1 MSPIAIVSII
11 LLLVF
16 AGFLA
21 ASESALTSISR
32 VVIDELEGKRGGAL
46 LRKYSAQPARYLNVI
61 LLVRKL
67 CEFTA
72 TVLLAVIL
80 LRNYPSAQA
89 MALTVAIMVVL
100 SYVVVGVGPR
110 TLGKQQP
117 HKYARYGIIVAYG
130 MAFLLGPVTKILIS
144 VGNALTPGK
153 GFRSGPFTSE
163 AELRDLVDQAHER
176 GLVESDE
183 HEMIHSVF
191 ELGDTL
197 VRELMVPRTDMVWV
211 EKDKSLRQGLSLA
224 LRSGYSRIPVIGDSI
239 DNIVGIVYVKDLA
252 KRALDH
258 HESEQSETIEQHM
271 RPANF
276 VPEIKMADDLL
287 KEMQKNQIHL
297 AIVVDEYGGTAGII
311 TIEDI
316 IEEIVG
322 EIEDEFDDAEIQ
334 YTKQAENAFLFEG
347 RTSLNDLLKII
358 GEEYEPMIEEARGV
372 PLSASCVVH
381 RGEMLEILQ
390 SARDFLPV
398 DFLTAESILNERD
411 QIIDEGRSSAEAMIA
426 TTRED
431 VSRMIEQTSIVQA
444 ARDEAQRILVDARA
458 VAEEE
463 RHEVEAYIDARLATL
478 EVILNK
484 TLDAVARG
492 RERLEGAGDNDVL
505 SQLNSDR

>member
-11 LLLVF
+11 ALLAF

-32 VVIDELEGKRGGAL
+32 IVVEELEGKRGGAL

-67 CEFTA
+67 CELTA
-72 TVLLAVIL
+72 TVLLASIL

-89 MALTVAIMVVL
+89 MALTVLIMVVL

-130 MAFLLGPVTKILIS
+130 LTIILGPVTKLLIT
-144 VGNALTPGK
+144 VGNAITPGK

-197 VRELMVPRTDMVWV
+197 VRELMVPRTEMVWI

-224 LRSGYSRIPVIGDSI
+224 LRSGFSRIPVVGTGP
-239 DNIVGIVYVKDLA
+239 DNIIGIVYVKDLA

-258 HESEQSETIEQHM
+258 HEAEQSENIEQHM
-271 RPANF
+271 RPATF
-276 VPEIKMADDLL
+276 VPEIKMADELL
-287 KEMQKNQIHL
+287 KEMQRNQIHL
-297 AIVVDEYGGTAGII
+297 AVVVDEYGGTAGII

-322 EIEDEFDDAEIQ
+322 EIEDEFDDGEDHFTWLSSNMARANASLHIEDLADELKIEIN
-334 YTKQAENAFLFEG
+334 ESDFEG
-347 RTSLNDLLKII
+347 IDTIGGLMAQKLGRVPIAGSTISLNGWSITSERPI
-358 GEEYEPMIEEARGV
+358 GRRRRI
-372 PLSASCVVH
+372 
-381 RGEMLEILQ
+381 
-390 SARDFLPV
+390 
-398 DFLTAESILNERD
+398 
-411 QIIDEGRSSAEAMIA
+411 SSVLI
-426 TTRED
+426 
-431 VSRMIEQTSIVQA
+431 
-444 ARDEAQRILVDARA
+444 
-458 VAEEE
+458 
-463 RHEVEAYIDARLATL
+463 
-478 EVILNK
+478 
-484 TLDAVARG
+484 
-492 RERLEGAGDNDVL
+492 ERLEKEIEDHE
-505 SQLNSDR
+505 

>member
-1 MSPIAIVSII
+1 MSPLAIISII
-11 LLLVF
+11 ALLAF

-32 VVIDELEGKRGGAL
+32 IVVEELEGKRGGAL
-46 LRKYSAQPARYLNVI
+46 LRKYSVQPARYLNVI

-80 LRNYPSAQA
+80 LRNYSSAQA

-117 HKYARYGIIVAYG
+117 HKYARYGIIVAYAL
-130 MAFLLGPVTKILIS
+130 AFLLGPVTKLLIA

-197 VRELMVPRTDMVWV
+197 VRELMVPRTDMVWI
-211 EKDKSLRQGLSLA
+211 EKDKTLRQGLSLA
-224 LRSGYSRIPVIGDSI
+224 LRSGYSRIPVVGTGP
-239 DNIVGIVYVKDLA
+239 DNIIGIVYVKDLA

-258 HESEQSETIEQHM
+258 HDAEQSENIEQHM
-271 RPANF
+271 RPATF
-276 VPEIKMADDLL
+276 VPEIKMADELL
-287 KEMQKNQIHL
+287 KEMQRNQIHL
-297 AIVVDEYGGTAGII
+297 AVVVDEYGGTAGII

-322 EIEDEFDDAEIQ
+322 ETEDEFDDGDDDFVWLSPDKAR
-334 YTKQAENAFLFEG
+334 ANA
-347 RTSLNDLLKII
+347 SLHIEDLADELKI
-358 GEEYEPMIEEARGV
+358 
-372 PLSASCVVH
+372 
-381 RGEMLEILQ
+381 EI
-390 SARDFLPV
+390 SESDF
-398 DFLTAESILNERD
+398 
-411 QIIDEGRSSAEAMIA
+411 
-426 TTRED
+426 ED
-431 VSRMIEQTSIVQA
+431 VDTIGGLMAQKLGRVPIAGSTVSLHGWSITSE
-444 ARDEAQRILVDARA
+444 RPLGRRRRISSVL
-458 VAEEE
+458 
-463 RHEVEAYIDARLATL
+463 I
-478 EVILNK
+478 
-484 TLDAVARG
+484 
-492 RERLEGAGDNDVL
+492 ERLEKEIEDHE
-505 SQLNSDR
+505 

>member
-32 VVIDELEGKRGGAL
+32 IVIDELEGKRGGAL

-211 EKDKSLRQGLSLA
+211 EKDKTLRQGLSLA
-224 LRSGYSRIPVIGDSI
+224 LRSGYSRIPVIADSV

-252 KRALDH
+252 KRVLDH
-258 HESEQSETIEQHM
+258 HEAEQSESIEMHM

-322 EIEDEFDDAEIQ
+322 EIADEYDDGVESFAWLSENKARAKASLHIEDLAE
-334 YTKQAENAFLFEG
+334 E
-347 RTSLNDLLKII
+347 LKIKI
-358 GEEYEPMIEEARGV
+358 NEDDYEGIDTVGGLMAQILGRVPIAGSTITVGDYLITSERPVGRRRRISSVLIEKIE
-372 PLSASCVVH
+372 SA
-381 RGEMLEILQ
+381 G
-390 SARDFLPV
+390 
-398 DFLTAESILNERD
+398 
-411 QIIDEGRSSAEAMIA
+411 
-426 TTRED
+426 
-431 VSRMIEQTSIVQA
+431 
-444 ARDEAQRILVDARA
+444 
-458 VAEEE
+458 
-463 RHEVEAYIDARLATL
+463 
-478 EVILNK
+478 
-484 TLDAVARG
+484 
-492 RERLEGAGDNDVL
+492 NDKL
-505 SQLNSDR
+505 

>member
-1 MSPIAIVSII
+1 MSPLAIISII
-11 LLLVF
+11 ALLAF

-32 VVIDELEGKRGGAL
+32 IVVEELEGRRGGAL

-80 LRNYPSAQA
+80 LRNYSSAQA

-117 HKYARYGIIVAYG
+117 HKYARYGIIVAYAL
-130 MAFLLGPVTKILIS
+130 AFLLGPVTKLLIS

-197 VRELMVPRTDMVWV
+197 VRELMVPRTDMVWI

-224 LRSGYSRIPVIGDSI
+224 LRSGYSRIPVVGTGP
-239 DNIVGIVYVKDLA
+239 DNIIGIVYVKDLA

-258 HESEQSETIEQHM
+258 HDAEQSENIEQHM
-271 RPANF
+271 RPATF
-276 VPEIKMADDLL
+276 VPEIKMADELL
-287 KEMQKNQIHL
+287 KEMQRNQIHL
-297 AIVVDEYGGTAGII
+297 AVVVDEYGGTAGII

-322 EIEDEFDDAEIQ
+322 EIEDEFDDGEDDFTWLSPDKARANASLHIEDLADALKIEIN
-334 YTKQAENAFLFEG
+334 ESDFEDVDTIGGLMAQKLG
-347 RTSLNDLLKII
+347 RVPIAGSTVSLNGWTITS
-358 GEEYEPMIEEARGV
+358 ER
-372 PLSASCVVH
+372 PL
-381 RGEMLEILQ
+381 
-390 SARDFLPV
+390 
-398 DFLTAESILNERD
+398 
-411 QIIDEGRSSAEAMIA
+411 GRRRRISSVLI
-426 TTRED
+426 
-431 VSRMIEQTSIVQA
+431 
-444 ARDEAQRILVDARA
+444 
-458 VAEEE
+458 
-463 RHEVEAYIDARLATL
+463 
-478 EVILNK
+478 
-484 TLDAVARG
+484 
-492 RERLEGAGDNDVL
+492 ERLETEIEDHE
-505 SQLNSDR
+505 

>member
-11 LLLVF
+11 ALLIF

-32 VVIDELEGKRGGAL
+32 VVIEEIEGKRGTAL
-46 LRKYSAQPARYLNVI
+46 LRKYTAQPARYLNVI

-80 LRNYPSAQA
+80 LRNYSSAQA
-89 MALTVAIMVVL
+89 MALTVVIMVVL

-130 MAFLLGPVTKILIS
+130 LAFLLGPVTKLLIA
-144 VGNALTPGK
+144 VGNAMTPGK

-224 LRSGYSRIPVIGDSI
+224 LRSGYSRIPVIGDGI
-239 DNIVGIVYVKDLA
+239 DNIVGLVYVKDLA

-258 HESEQSETIEQHM
+258 HESEHTETIEKHM

-322 EIEDEFDDAEIQ
+322 EIEDEFDDGEEDF
-334 YTKQAENAFLFEG
+334 TWLTPDKG
-347 RTSLNDLLKII
+347 RAKATLHIEDLADELKIEI
-358 GEEYEPMIEEARGV
+358 EKEEYEDIDSIGGLMAQKLGRV
-372 PLSASCVVH
+372 PIAGSTISWH
-381 RGEMLEILQ
+381 G
-390 SARDFLPV
+390 F
-398 DFLTAESILNERD
+398 SITSERP
-411 QIIDEGRSSAEAMIA
+411 QGRRRRISS
-426 TTRED
+426 
-431 VSRMIEQTSIVQA
+431 V
-444 ARDEAQRILVDARA
+444 LV
-458 VAEEE
+458 
-463 RHEVEAYIDARLATL
+463 
-478 EVILNK
+478 
-484 TLDAVARG
+484 
-492 RERLEGAGDNDVL
+492 ERLVEEIEDAE
-505 SQLNSDR
+505 

>member
-1 MSPIAIVSII
+1 MSPIAIISII
-11 LLLVF
+11 ALLAF

-32 VVIDELEGKRGGAL
+32 IVVEELEGKRGGAL

-67 CEFTA
+67 CELTA
-72 TVLLAVIL
+72 TVLLASIL

-89 MALTVAIMVVL
+89 MALTVLIMVVL

-130 MAFLLGPVTKILIS
+130 LAFILGPVTKLLIT
-144 VGNALTPGK
+144 VGNAITPGK

-163 AELRDLVDQAHER
+163 AELRDLVDLAHER

-197 VRELMVPRTDMVWV
+197 VRELMVPRTEMVWI

-224 LRSGYSRIPVIGDSI
+224 LRSGFSRIPVVGTGP
-239 DNIVGIVYVKDLA
+239 DNIIGIVYVKDLA

-258 HESEQSETIEQHM
+258 HEAEQSENIEQHM

-276 VPEIKMADDLL
+276 IPEIKMADELL
-287 KEMQKNQIHL
+287 KEMQRDQIHL
-297 AIVVDEYGGTAGII
+297 AVVVDEYGGTAGII

-322 EIEDEFDDAEIQ
+322 EIEDEFDDGEDHFTWLSPDKAR
-334 YTKQAENAFLFEG
+334 ANATLHIEDLADELKIVISESDFEDVDTIGGLMAQKLG
-347 RTSLNDLLKII
+347 RVPIAGSTISLNGWSITS
-358 GEEYEPMIEEARGV
+358 ER
-372 PLSASCVVH
+372 PL
-381 RGEMLEILQ
+381 
-390 SARDFLPV
+390 
-398 DFLTAESILNERD
+398 
-411 QIIDEGRSSAEAMIA
+411 GRRRRISSVLI
-426 TTRED
+426 
-431 VSRMIEQTSIVQA
+431 
-444 ARDEAQRILVDARA
+444 
-458 VAEEE
+458 
-463 RHEVEAYIDARLATL
+463 
-478 EVILNK
+478 
-484 TLDAVARG
+484 
-492 RERLEGAGDNDVL
+492 ERLEVEIEDHE
-505 SQLNSDR
+505 

>member
-1 MSPIAIVSII
+1 MSPIAIISIVA
-11 LLLVF
+11 LLIF

-32 VVIDELEGKRGGAL
+32 VVIEEIEGKRGTAL
-46 LRKYSAQPARYLNVI
+46 LRKYTAQPARYLNVI

-80 LRNYPSAQA
+80 LRNYSSAQA

-130 MAFLLGPVTKILIS
+130 LALLLGPVTKLLIA

-176 GLVESDE
+176 GLVESGE

-224 LRSGYSRIPVIGDSI
+224 LRSGYSRIPVIGDDI

-258 HESEQSETIEQHM
+258 HESETTETIEKHM

-322 EIEDEFDDAEIQ
+322 EIEDEFDDGEEEFMWLGPD
-334 YTKQAENAFLFEG
+334 KG
-347 RTSLNDLLKII
+347 RARASLHIEDLADVLKIEI
-358 GEEYEPMIEEARGV
+358 EKEEYEDIDSIGGLMAQKLGRV
-372 PLSASCVVH
+372 PIAGSTISWH
-381 RGEMLEILQ
+381 G
-390 SARDFLPV
+390 F
-398 DFLTAESILNERD
+398 SITSERPL
-411 QIIDEGRSSAEAMIA
+411 GRRRRISS
-426 TTRED
+426 
-431 VSRMIEQTSIVQA
+431 V
-444 ARDEAQRILVDARA
+444 LV
-458 VAEEE
+458 
-463 RHEVEAYIDARLATL
+463 
-478 EVILNK
+478 
-484 TLDAVARG
+484 
-492 RERLEGAGDNDVL
+492 ERLVEEIEDAE
-505 SQLNSDR
+505 